1 MLYTKLLLKTRKEPP
16 ADEICKSAQLLIQ
29 AGYIY
34 KEMSGVYAYLPLGK
48 RVLDKIL
55 QIIREEMEA
64 IGGQELLMGS
74 LQDPK
79 VWQKT
84 GRWNDEILDV
94 WFKTKLKNE
103 TETGLAT
110 THEEPL
116 TKLVKQFI
124 HSYKDLPKYLFQF
137 QTKFRNELRSKSGIL
152 RTKEFVMKDLYS
164 FNKDEE
170 TLDIFYEKAKQAYF
184 NIFHRL
190 GLGEITF
197 LTFASGGAFSKYSH
211 EFQTICEAGEDTIYL
226 DRGKG
231 LAVNEE
237 VHTKEVL
244 EDLGLDESKLEK
256 VRAEEVGNIF
266 KLKTRFSEPLELLYT
281 DENGTQK
288 PVVMGS
294 YGIGIG
300 RCLGTVVEVY
310 SDKKGIIWPK
320 NIAPFRAHLVGLNL
334 EDPAVE
340 EKAKKV
346 YERLERENIEVL
358 FDNRTDVGAGEKF
371 ADADL
376 IGIPYRLV
384 ISRKTG
390 DKIELKSRNENETT
404 LKKVDEIIK
413 EIK

>member
-1 MLYTKLLLKTRKEPP
+1 MLYTKLLLKTRREPP

-29 AGYIY
+29 AGFIH
-34 KEMSGVYAYLPLGK
+34 KEMAGVYTYLPLGK

-55 QIIREEMEA
+55 QIIRKEMEA

-74 LQDPK
+74 LQNPE
-79 VWQKT
+79 VWKKT
-84 GRWNDEILDV
+84 DRWNDEVLDV

-103 TETGLAT
+103 TEVGLAT

-116 TKLVKQFI
+116 TKLAKQFI

-137 QTKFRNELRSKSGIL
+137 QTKFRNELRSKGGIL
-152 RTKEFVMKDLYS
+152 RTREFVMKDLYS

-170 TLDIFYEKAKQAYF
+170 ALNIFYEKVKQAYF
-184 NIFHRL
+184 NIFNRL
-190 GLGEITF
+190 GLGEKTF
-197 LTFASGGAFSKYSH
+197 LTFSSGGAFSKYSH
-211 EFQTICEAGEDTIYL
+211 EFQTICETGEDVIYL
-226 DRGKG
+226 DREKR
-231 LAVNEE
+231 LAVNEDVRTE
-237 VHTKEVL
+237 EVL
-244 EDLGLDESKLEK
+244 RDLGLEESKLEI
-256 VRAEEVGNIF
+256 VRAIEVGNIF

-281 DENGTQK
+281 DKTGEQK
-288 PVVMGS
+288 PVIMGS
-294 YGIGIG
+294 YGIGLG
-300 RCLGTVVEVY
+300 RCLGTVVEIN
-310 SDKKGIIWPK
+310 SDKNGIIWPK

-334 EDPAVE
+334 EDPVVE

-371 ADADL
+371 ADTDL

-384 ISRKTG
+384 ISKKTG
-390 DKIELKSRNENETT
+390 DKIELKLRSENETT
-404 LKKVDEIIK
+404 LKKMNEIIE